1 MNETITTLSGLPEDE
16 RQFAYIIFEIIKDK
30 YEKEYQTSKESKRV
44 PWAGIKFQSQ
54 DFFDYTIMMTGLSI
68 VQEYNSNQN
77 WNQNWK
83 AIAERM
89 LDRLYKKCELEIYSE
104 CPKVYMLRKEGVLY
118 NDLKEILGITQ

>member
-1 MNETITTLSGLPEDE
+1 MNEITTTFSGLPEDE
-16 RQFAYIIFEIIKDK
+16 QQFAYIIFEIIKDK
-30 YEKEYQTSKESKRV
+30 YEKEYQTGKESKRV
-44 PWAGIKFQSQ
+44 PLSDSDIKFQSQ

-89 LDRLYKKCELEIYSE
+89 LERFYQKCELEIYSE

-118 NDLKEILGITQ
+118 RHLTE

>member
-1 MNETITTLSGLPEDE
+1 MNETITTLTDLPEDE

-30 YEKEYQTSKESKRV
+30 YEKEYQTGKESNPV
-44 PWAGIKFQSQ
+44 PLEDIKIQSQ

-68 VQEYNSNQN
+68 VQEYNSNQK

-89 LDRLYKKCELEIYSE
+89 LERLYKKCELEIYSE
-104 CPKVYMLRKEGVLY
+104 CPKAYMLRKEGVLY
-118 NDLKEILGITQ
+118 RHLTE